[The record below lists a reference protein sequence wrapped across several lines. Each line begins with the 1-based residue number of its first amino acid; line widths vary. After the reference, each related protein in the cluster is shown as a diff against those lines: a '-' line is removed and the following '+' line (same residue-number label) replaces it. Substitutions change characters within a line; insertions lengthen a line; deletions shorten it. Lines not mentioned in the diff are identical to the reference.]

1 MASSSSPRGHLLVL
15 AVVVVT
21 ASICFRTT
29 AAFTITVDEAC
40 RKYTK
45 HPSYCT
51 HALSAKAGPAATTLP
66 ALAEQAVTLAA
77 ESGGSAVLFVKNLEK
92 MPGGM
97 PLGCLERC
105 VGKFQAA
112 VAELTLSRVAIVEHR
127 DVARVKAWVKAARAD
142 GETCMDGCDTEG
154 GADPTIIHR
163 IGGLGK
169 RCSIALALSDAAAHN
184 S

>member
-1 MASSSSPRGHLLVL
+1 MAPPRHLLFLATVVL
-15 AVVVVT
+15 AV
-21 ASICFRTT
+21 SISLRCTS
-29 AAFTITVDEAC
+29 AITVDEAC

-45 HPSYCT
+45 HPSYCA

-66 ALAEQAVTLAA
+66 LLAEQAVTLAA
-77 ESGGSAVLFVKNLEK
+77 ESGDAAVSFVRNLEK

-112 VAELTLSRVAIVEHR
+112 VVELTRSRAAIVEHR

-142 GETCMDGCDTEG
+142 GETCMDGCQTEG

-163 IGGLGK
+163 IGELGK
-169 RCSIALALSDAAAHN
+169 LCSIALSLTDAAAHN
-184 S
+184 KQ

>member
-1 MASSSSPRGHLLVL
+1 MASSSPRRHFVSLVVVVL
-15 AVVVVT
+15 AV
-21 ASICFRTT
+21 SISFRST
-29 AAFTITVDEAC
+29 AAITVDEAC

-51 HALSAKAGPAATTLP
+51 HALSAKAGPPETTLP

-142 GETCMDGCDTEG
+142 GETCMDGCHTEG

-163 IGGLGK
+163 IGDLG
-169 RCSIALALSDAAAHN
+169 
-184 S
+184 

>member
-1 MASSSSPRGHLLVL
+1 MASSSPRRHFVSLVVVVL
-15 AVVVVT
+15 AV
-21 ASICFRTT
+21 SISFRST
-29 AAFTITVDEAC
+29 AAITVDEAC

-51 HALSAKAGPAATTLP
+51 HALSAKAGPPETTLP

-142 GETCMDGCDTEG
+142 GETCMDGCHTEG

-163 IGGLGK
+163 IGDLGK
-169 RCSIALALSDAAAHN
+169 LCSIALALSDAAAHN

>member
-1 MASSSSPRGHLLVL
+1 MASSSPRRHLVSF
-15 AVVVVT
+15 AVVVLSV
-21 ASICFRTT
+21 SISVRCT
-29 AAFTITVDEAC
+29 AAITVDEAC

-51 HALSAKAGPAATTLP
+51 HALSSKAGPPATTLP

-77 ESGGSAVLFVKNLEK
+77 ESGGSAVSFVKNLEK

-112 VAELTLSRVAIVEHR
+112 VAELTLSRAAIVEHR

-142 GETCMDGCDTEG
+142 GETCMDGCHTEG

-163 IGGLGK
+163 IGELGK
-169 RCSIALALSDAAAHN
+169 LCSIALALTDAAAHN

>member
-1 MASSSSPRGHLLVL
+1 MAPPRHLVFLATVVL
-15 AVVVVT
+15 AV
-21 ASICFRTT
+21 SISLRCTS
-29 AAFTITVDEAC
+29 AITVDEAC

-51 HALSAKAGPAATTLP
+51 HALSAKAGPAPTTLP

-77 ESGGSAVLFVKNLEK
+77 ESGDAAVSFVRNLEK

-112 VAELTLSRVAIVEHR
+112 VAELTRSRAAIVEHR

-142 GETCMDGCDTEG
+142 GETCMDGCHTEG

-163 IGGLGK
+163 IGELGK
-169 RCSIALALSDAAAHN
+169 LCSIALSLTDAAAHN
-184 S
+184 KQ